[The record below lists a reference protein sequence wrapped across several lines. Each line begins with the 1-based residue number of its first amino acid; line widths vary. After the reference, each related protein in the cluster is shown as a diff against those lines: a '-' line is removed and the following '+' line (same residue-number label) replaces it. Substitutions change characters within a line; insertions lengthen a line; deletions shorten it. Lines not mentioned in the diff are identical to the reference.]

1 MPQVKTQLFESSA
14 KTRHSLARLEILDQL
29 ISKNKGI
36 KTREGLL
43 KMVNSKLAD
52 NISVFTLDKDL
63 KDLKDLISSSTD
75 KVELKKTPGAG
86 YYYTKD
92 NYSYFRNSVNDE
104 DRNLLMLAYS
114 VFNIFNGSSLPTK
127 FGSLVNKVLADSLT
141 RERMENLELNKFIQF
156 ESRFQYSNKWII
168 TILESIQEQRS
179 IKIEYKKTSEIDEKE
194 KIVCPYFL
202 KQYRNKWYMI
212 AYDCN
217 STREHKVNV
226 FALESIMDIK
236 LSGKQYYLDPTFNP
250 EHYFQYTLGI
260 WHWHNTDPIIVQ
272 LEFNNAYYFN
282 SIQSN
287 PLHLSQKIITAEDEN
302 KLVIELEVY
311 NSPELRMLIKSYGN
325 EVKVLAPTALIKEI
339 AESAEKVVVIYKKV
353 DL

>member
-1 MPQVKTQLFESSA
+1 MPKVKTRLFESNP
-14 KTRHSLARLEILDQL
+14 KTRHSLVRLEILDQL

-43 KMVNSKLAD
+43 KLVNSKLAENVSID
-52 NISVFTLDKDL
+52 TLDKDL
-63 KDLKDLISSSTD
+63 RELRDLIAMSTD
-75 KVELKKTPGAG
+75 KVELINSHGAG

-141 RERMENLELNKFIQF
+141 KEKVESLKLNEFIQF
-156 ESRFQYSNKWII
+156 ESKFQYSNKWII
-168 TILESIQEQRS
+168 VILENIQEKKS
-179 IKIEYKKTSEIDEKE
+179 LKIFYQKSGATDEKE

-202 KQYRNKWYMI
+202 KQFRNKWYMI

-236 LSGKQYYLDPTFNP
+236 PSGREYFLDPTFNP
-250 EHYFQYTLGI
+250 EHYFQYALGI
-260 WHWHNTDPIIVQ
+260 WHWHNTDPIKVL
-272 LEFNNAYYFN
+272 LEFNNTIYFN
-282 SIQSN
+282 TIIAN
-287 PLHLSQKIITAEDEN
+287 PLHHSQKTILAENEK

-311 NSPELRMLIKSYGN
+311 NSPELRMMIKSYGN
-325 EVKVLAPTALIKEI
+325 EVKVLAPTELVKEI
-339 AESAEKVVVIYKKV
+339 VESAEKVVNIYKKV
-353 DL
+353 D

>member
-1 MPQVKTQLFESSA
+1 MPEVKTRLFESNN

-43 KMVNSKLAD
+43 KLINSKLSE

-63 KDLKDLISSSTD
+63 KDLKELIARSTD
-75 KVELKKTPGAG
+75 KVELKKSPGAG

-114 VFNIFNGSSLPTK
+114 VFNVFNGSSLPTK

-141 RERMENLELNKFIQF
+141 RGRVENLELNKFIQF

-168 TILESIQEQRS
+168 TILESIQEKKS
-179 IKIEYKKTSEIDEKE
+179 LKIFYQKSGEIDEKE

-202 KQYRNKWYMI
+202 
-212 AYDCN
+212 
-217 STREHKVNV
+217 
-226 FALESIMDIK
+226 
-236 LSGKQYYLDPTFNP
+236 
-250 EHYFQYTLGI
+250 
-260 WHWHNTDPIIVQ
+260 
-272 LEFNNAYYFN
+272 
-282 SIQSN
+282 
-287 PLHLSQKIITAEDEN
+287 
-302 KLVIELEVY
+302 
-311 NSPELRMLIKSYGN
+311 
-325 EVKVLAPTALIKEI
+325 
-339 AESAEKVVVIYKKV
+339 
-353 DL
+353 